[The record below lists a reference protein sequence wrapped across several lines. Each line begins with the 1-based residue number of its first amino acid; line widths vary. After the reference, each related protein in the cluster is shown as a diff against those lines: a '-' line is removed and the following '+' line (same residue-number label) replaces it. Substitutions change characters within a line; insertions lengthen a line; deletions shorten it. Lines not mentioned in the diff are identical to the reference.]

1 MANVSIKFNGKE
13 FLLSCEDGQE
23 EHLEELLIQINKKFN
38 NLKNDLGNLGENKL
52 LLITAVK
59 VMDEYYET
67 KKKVEEKKEELKNL
81 SNKFKE
87 LKSLIYEYR
96 DNKEQEI
103 LQLNNDHNKLKD
115 EIEINQKNYEK
126 LIDEAADEIS
136 NFVEKANLENLS
148 QYIPVNKSEIRKK
161 ILKIRKQ
168 KSAKSLNIN
177 FDHLLKILKK
187 NINIGKVIG
196 GYYPYNHE
204 IDAIEILKNLEKQN
218 YKISLPKIKKN
229 SQMDFFCWSSQDPL
243 QINEYGIPEPTS
255 DKMLAPNILLVPLV
269 AFDKNYNRIGYGG
282 GFYDRY
288 IKRIKKIKKIITI
301 GLAYSFQRIDQIPV
315 DKYDVKLDF
324 IVTNKKIR

>member
-81 SNKFKE
+81 SSKFKE
-87 LKSLIYEYR
+87 LKSLIYEYK

-148 QYIPVNKSEIRKK
+148 
-161 ILKIRKQ
+161 
-168 KSAKSLNIN
+168 
-177 FDHLLKILKK
+177 
-187 NINIGKVIG
+187 
-196 GYYPYNHE
+196 
-204 IDAIEILKNLEKQN
+204 
-218 YKISLPKIKKN
+218 
-229 SQMDFFCWSSQDPL
+229 
-243 QINEYGIPEPTS
+243 
-255 DKMLAPNILLVPLV
+255 
-269 AFDKNYNRIGYGG
+269 
-282 GFYDRY
+282 
-288 IKRIKKIKKIITI
+288 
-301 GLAYSFQRIDQIPV
+301 
-315 DKYDVKLDF
+315 
-324 IVTNKKIR
+324 